1 MPHIQSDNAICI
13 AIRKAITKSLYLQN
27 TYFSKKDAGVI
38 KKYKNRKAIAVG
50 CVKKSTRSFSLTLI
64 CQKYMAIKYSGKL
77 FKFFF
82 FWKTKFY
89 KQNYYFRRRRNSNIW
104 LWYGYFRFGKSYYI
118 RNNMVVRYWWV
129 CP

>member
-82 FWKTKFY
+82 
-89 KQNYYFRRRRNSNIW
+89 S
-104 LWYGYFRFGKSYYI
+104 GKPNFTNKITISEEDETVI
-118 RNNMVVRYWWV
+118 SDSDMVISDLENRII
-129 CP
+129 